1 MRHIYNSAWLH
12 PHVTK
17 HHPHADLDE
26 LLDDLTLAKLQRIFE
41 QVMKRKEYKTDPIRS
56 KFGTIRREP
65 VSLEQKITSVMDY
78 ARKNRRFSFRQL
90 LEKQT
95 DKLEVVVT
103 FLAVLELMK
112 IGKIHLNQEETFGE
126 MDIETLEPEG
136 QEDDL
141 DLEQIS
147 DLDVLP

>member
-1 MRHIYNSAWLH
+1 M
-12 PHVTK
+12 
-17 HHPHADLDE
+17 
-26 LLDDLTLAKLQRIFE
+26 
-41 QVMKRKEYKTDPIRS
+41 
-56 KFGTIRREP
+56 
-65 VSLEQKITSVMDY
+65 
-78 ARKNRRFSFRQL
+78 
-90 LEKQT
+90 
-95 DKLEVVVT
+95 VVT